1 MLKTAA
7 VVLGVILLVTVT
19 GTETGADE
27 FKVTPSVSLRGEY
40 NDNIFFS
47 ESDEEDD
54 YIGTV
59 SPGLEIL
66 ERTERLD
73 LNLAGFAH
81 VIEYADHSKVS
92 GVDYDGN
99 GRLKYNLTPRLL
111 FNAGALY
118 DKSTQPDRDI
128 LTTGLVQSDKTRY
141 RQRYNGGLEY
151 VLSEKATAAL
161 SYLFQHDNWHSND
174 PDDEDLTLNSADM
187 LLTHDLSGTFKSTI
201 GRLNFGYANA
211 DYQTATIN
219 YYFGTLGFLH
229 RFSEIYSIQLDA
241 GARYTDSEFKG
252 TGSDQRWGGKGK
264 LRLSYDGEFT
274 RIYLDASR
282 DVDAASGRRGA
293 VERTAFVLDA
303 RHQLLEKLWPGIS
316 AGYYLNKSSR
326 DEFASDKID
335 EQTVRVRPRLSWEIN
350 RYVSLEG
357 AYEFVYL
364 KDNVDDTDTDRN
376 TVYLQVTLA
385 YPVID

>member
-59 SPGLEIL
+59 SPGLEMSD
-66 ERTERLD
+66 RTERLA

-111 FNAGALY
+111 FNTGALY
-118 DKSTQPDRDI
+118 DKSTQPDRDVVE
-128 LTTGLVQSDKTRY
+128 TGLIQSDKTRY
-141 RQRYNGGLEY
+141 RQRYNGGLRY
-151 VLSEKATAAL
+151 ILSEKAAAEL
-161 SYLFQHDNWHSND
+161 SYLYQHDNWDSHD
-174 PDDEDLTLNSADM
+174 PDDENLTVNSADM
-187 LLTHDLSGTFKSTI
+187 LFTYDLSGTFNSTV
-201 GRLNFGYANA
+201 GRLNFGYANY
-211 DYQTATIN
+211 DYETSDVN
-219 YYFGTLGFLH
+219 LYFGTLGFLH
-229 RFSEIYSIQLDA
+229 HFSEIYSIQLDA
-241 GARYTDSEFKG
+241 GPRYTDSSFDG
-252 TGSDQRWGGKGK
+252 GGNDQTWGGRGN
-264 LRLSYDGEFT
+264 LHLIYSGEFT
-274 RIYLDASR
+274 RVDLGASH
-282 DVDAASGRRGA
+282 DITAASGRRGA

-316 AGYYLNKSSR
+316 AGYYLNKSSH

-357 AYEFVYL
+357 AYEYVHV
-364 KDNVDDTDTDRN
+364 KDNEDNTDTDRN
-376 TVYLQVTLA
+376 TVYLQVTFA